1 MIMIYLFHKLFE
13 TQGDNLASIDIVNYS
28 GHVRPELSL
37 LNWFKTIDGN
47 IVNKLATVGLVRT
60 EATVE
65 A

>member
-1 MIMIYLFHKLFE
+1 MIYLFHKLFE
-13 TQGDNLASIDIVNYS
+13 IQGGNMASIDIVNYS